1 MAENSFKTFPS
12 SRTEA
17 LAMLYLQNQDL
28 SGKSPKEI
36 QEMFLIA
43 YKEMREASSD
53 KTFSEFS
60 PARIP
65 PLLFIPTPR

>member
-12 SRTEA
+12 DRNEA

-36 QEMFLIA
+36 QEMFLSA
-43 YKEMREASSD
+43 CKEMREAD
-53 KTFSEFS
+53 SEKVGKSWSF
-60 PARIP
+60 
-65 PLLFIPTPR
+65 

>member
-1 MAENSFKTFPS
+1 MAENNFKTFPS

-36 QEMFLIA
+36 QEMFVSA
-43 YKEMREASSD
+43 CKEMREASYE
-53 KTFSEFS
+53 KTFNDYSLS
-60 PARIP
+60 PE
-65 PLLFIPTPR
+65 

>member
-53 KTFSEFS
+53 KTFSDYS
-60 PARIP
+60 
-65 PLLFIPTPR
+65 L